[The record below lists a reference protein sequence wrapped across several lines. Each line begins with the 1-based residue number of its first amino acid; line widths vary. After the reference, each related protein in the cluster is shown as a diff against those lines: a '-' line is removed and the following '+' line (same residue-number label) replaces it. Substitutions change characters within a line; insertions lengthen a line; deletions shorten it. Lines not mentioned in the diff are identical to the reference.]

1 LRDAIAARIPPVTT
15 DPLPRR
21 SSASVVVFGVLAALG
36 LVAAGAALSQRRHRP
51 ADLPVLGTVPPFT
64 LVERSQK
71 AMTRDDLRGR
81 PWVAGFVF
89 TRCGGICPAMTA
101 RMKDLRAEAPT
112 LDLVSF
118 SVDPEH
124 DTPAVL
130 QSYARQHGIGDRWWL
145 LTGTTAA
152 LHSLATDGFRLAA
165 AAVPPEEQQA
175 QGDGP
180 FLHSSRLVLVDGE
193 ARIRGYY
200 DSADAEAMAALR
212 RDLGRLQR

>member
-1 LRDAIAARIPPVTT
+1 MTT

-21 SSASVVVFGVLAALG
+21 SSASVAVFGTLAALG
-36 LVAAGAALSQRRHRP
+36 LVAAAAGLYLRRERP
-51 ADLPVLGTVPPFT
+51 VDLPVLGTVPPFT
-64 LVERSQK
+64 LVERSRK
-71 AMTRDDLRGR
+71 TMTLDDLRGR

-101 RMKDLRAEAPT
+101 RMKDLRAHAPT

-124 DTPAVL
+124 DTPEVL
-130 QSYARQHGIGDRWWL
+130 QSYARQHGIAERWFL

-152 LHSLATDGFRLAA
+152 LHSLARDGFRLAA
-165 AAVPPEEQQA
+165 AAVPAEEQQA

-180 FLHSSRLVLVDGE
+180 FLHSPRLVLVDGE

-200 DSADAEAMAALR
+200 DSADADAMAALR
-212 RDLGRLQR
+212 RDLGRLQPR

>member
-1 LRDAIAARIPPVTT
+1 MTT
-15 DPLPRR
+15 DPSPRR
-21 SSASVVVFGVLAALG
+21 SSASVAVFGVLAVLG
-36 LVAAGAALSQRRHRP
+36 LVAAAAGLYLRRETP

-64 LVERSQK
+64 LVERSQET
-71 AMTRDDLRGR
+71 MTLDDLRGR
-81 PWVAGFVF
+81 PWVAAFVF

-101 RMKDLRAEAPT
+101 RMKDLRTDAPT

-130 QSYARQHGIGDRWWL
+130 QSYARQHGIGERWWL

-152 LHSLATDGFRLAA
+152 LHSLARDGFRLAA

-180 FLHSSRLVLVDGE
+180 FLHSSRLVLVDRE

-200 DSADAEAMAALR
+200 DSADADALAALR
-212 RDLGRLQR
+212 RDLARLLQR

>member
-1 LRDAIAARIPPVTT
+1 VTT
-15 DPLPRR
+15 APPPRR
-21 SSASVVVFGVLAALG
+21 PPASVVVFGVLAALG
-36 LVAAGAALSQRRHRP
+36 LAAAAAGLYLRRERP
-51 ADLPVLGTVPPFT
+51 ADLPVFGTVPPFT

-71 AMTRDDLRGR
+71 TMTLADLRGR
-81 PWVAGFVF
+81 PWVAGFIF

-101 RMKDLRAEAPT
+101 RMKDLRTEAPT
-112 LDLVSF
+112 VDLVSF

-130 QSYARQHGIGDRWWL
+130 QTYARQHGIGERWWM

-152 LHSLATDGFRLAA
+152 LHSLAKDGFRLAA
-165 AAVPPEEQQA
+165 AAVPPEEQQG

-200 DSADAEAMAALR
+200 DSADADAMAALR
-212 RDLGRLQR
+212 RDLARLQPR